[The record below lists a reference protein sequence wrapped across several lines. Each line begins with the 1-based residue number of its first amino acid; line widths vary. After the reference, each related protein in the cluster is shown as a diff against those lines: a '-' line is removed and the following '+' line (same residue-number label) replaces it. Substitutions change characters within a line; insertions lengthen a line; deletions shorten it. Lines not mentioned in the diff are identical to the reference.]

1 MSKNKFISNF
11 IYAICGAVLVCA
23 VFGLWAL
30 CDKRNAPEK
39 NGTTIALFGDSLIAY
54 AQDSTSVASMLAGN
68 TGRDVTDLSFG
79 GTTMAYT
86 AEDSTLASDR
96 NFLSMASIA
105 LAYDANDFALLRNHE
120 TSAPATDY
128 FKDREKQLEAL
139 DLKNTDI
146 VIIEHCL
153 NDYHCAVP
161 IGDRDSDS
169 IYTYTGALRT
179 VVGKIRDINPDI
191 RIILVS
197 PTEKWM
203 PDGVNASEYDY
214 GGGVLDD
221 YVRAQR
227 EVAEEL
233 GAEYIYLYDLY
244 DTPGVDE
251 NDQPISGID
260 YTVDGTHPNFYGRV
274 LIAQTIADYLN
285 RN

>member
-1 MSKNKFISNF
+1 MKKKIIPNL
-11 IYAICGAVLVCA
+11 IYAILAVIFEIAMIMTDV
-23 VFGLWAL
+23 WYEN
-30 CDKRNAPEK
+30 RNLPEK
-39 NGTTIALFGDSLIAY
+39 EGASVVIFGDSVIAY
-54 AQDSTSVASMLAGN
+54 AQDETSVASFLARE
-68 TGRDVTDLSFG
+68 TGLDVKDLSFG

-105 LAYDANDFALLRNHE
+105 LAYSAGDFALPRNHD
-120 TSAPATDY
+120 TKAPATEY
-128 FKDREKQLEAL
+128 FEERERELEAL
-139 DLKNTDI
+139 DLSKTDV

-161 IGDRDSDS
+161 IGDLNSDS
-169 IYTYTGALRT
+169 IYTYLGALRT
-179 VVGKIRDINPDI
+179 VVDKIRDINPDI

-227 EVAEEL
+227 EAAEEL
-233 GAEYIYLYDLY
+233 GVEYIYLYDLY
-244 DTPGVDE
+244 DTAGYDYE
-251 NDQPISGID
+251 GNPISGTE
-260 YTVDGTHPNFYGRV
+260 YTVDGTHPNYYGRE
-274 LIAQTIADYLN
+274 LIAKAIADYL
-285 RN
+285 

>member
-1 MSKNKFISNF
+1 MKKKIIPNL
-11 IYAICGAVLVCA
+11 IYAICAVIFEIAMIMTDV
-23 VFGLWAL
+23 WYEN
-30 CDKRNAPEK
+30 RNLPEK
-39 NGTTIALFGDSLIAY
+39 EGASVVIFGDSVIAY
-54 AQDSTSVASMLAGN
+54 AQDETSVASFLARE
-68 TGRDVTDLSFG
+68 TGLDVKDLSFG

-105 LAYDANDFALLRNHE
+105 LAYSAGDFALPRNHD
-120 TSAPATDY
+120 TKAPATEY
-128 FKDREKQLEAL
+128 FEERERELEAL
-139 DLKNTDI
+139 DLSKTDV

-161 IGDRDSDS
+161 IGDLYSDS
-169 IYTYTGALRT
+169 IYTYLGALRT
-179 VVGKIRDINPDI
+179 VVDKIRDINPDI

-227 EVAEEL
+227 EAAEEL
-233 GAEYIYLYDLY
+233 GVEYIYLYDLY
-244 DTPGVDE
+244 DTAGYDYE
-251 NDQPISGID
+251 GNPISGTE
-260 YTVDGTHPNFYGRV
+260 YTVDGTHPNYYGRE
-274 LIAQTIADYLN
+274 LIAKAIADYL
-285 RN
+285 

>member
-1 MSKNKFISNF
+1 MKKKIIPNL
-11 IYAICGAVLVCA
+11 IYAVCA
-23 VFGLWAL
+23 VIFEITMVMTDVWYEN
-30 CDKRNAPEK
+30 RNLPEK
-39 NGTTIALFGDSLIAY
+39 EGTSVVIFGDSVIAY
-54 AQDSTSVASMLAGN
+54 AQDDTSVASFLARE
-68 TGRDVTDLSFG
+68 TGLDVKDLSFG

-105 LAYDANDFALLRNHE
+105 LAYSAGDFALPRNHD
-120 TSAPATDY
+120 TKAPATEY
-128 FKDREKQLEAL
+128 FEERERELEAL
-139 DLKNTDI
+139 DLSKTDV

-161 IGDRDSDS
+161 IGDLNSDS
-169 IYTYTGALRT
+169 IYTYLGALRT
-179 VVGKIRDINPDI
+179 VVDKIRDINPDI

-227 EVAEEL
+227 EAAEEL
-233 GAEYIYLYDLY
+233 GVEYIYLYDLY
-244 DTPGVDE
+244 DTAGYDYE
-251 NDQPISGID
+251 GNPISGTE
-260 YTVDGTHPNFYGRV
+260 YTVDGTHPNYYGRE
-274 LIAQTIADYLN
+274 LIAKAIADYL
-285 RN
+285 